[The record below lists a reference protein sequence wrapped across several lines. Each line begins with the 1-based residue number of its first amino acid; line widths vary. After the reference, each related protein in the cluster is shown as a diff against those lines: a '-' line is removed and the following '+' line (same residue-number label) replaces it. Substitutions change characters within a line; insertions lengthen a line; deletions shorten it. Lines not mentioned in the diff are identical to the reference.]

1 VAPETRPS
9 RPYRRL
15 GSRQRRVRILVI
27 LNSGALMIVVLLLV
41 YTFTQKTVTLDIGG
55 HVHRFRTHA
64 DTVQDVLA
72 EANVLIDPEDLI
84 DPAPETRLT
93 GGETIT
99 VRKALVVA
107 VEADGPARQVRTQ
120 SVHPL
125 DVLAELSIPVGKY
138 DVIQVDGQDF
148 SPERLAALRWNTP
161 VTFIRV
167 IRSATLKVV
176 DDNRTLLVHTT
187 QADVGR
193 ALDSVGLTLYLA
205 DRVTPDLS
213 TPVYDGLSVVIER
226 SVPVTIIADRRQF
239 TSRAAGPTV
248 GDALAEIGI
257 APVDLDYTI
266 PSEES
271 ALEPDMTIRVVRVTE
286 AMIIAHVSI
295 PFDTVRQPNP
305 GLAAGAERIVQAGA
319 DGVREQQIR
328 VRYENGQET
337 SRTIQDERIIESPV
351 PRLIAYGP
359 PAEQESQGNE

>member
-27 LNSGALMIVVLLLV
+27 LNTGALLIVVLLLV
-41 YTFTQKTVTLDIGG
+41 NTLTKKTITLDIGG
-55 HVHRFRTHA
+55 NVHRFRTHA
-64 DTVQDVLA
+64 RTVQDVLD
-72 EANVLIDPEDLI
+72 EANVLIDPEDLV
-84 DPAPETRLT
+84 DPLPATRLT

-125 DVLAELSIPVGKY
+125 DVLAELSIPAGKY

-148 SPERLAALRWNTP
+148 SPERLAALRWSTP
-161 VTFIRV
+161 ATFIRV

-176 DDNRTLLVHTT
+176 DDDRTLLVHTT

-205 DRVTPDLS
+205 DRVTPGLS
-213 TPVYDGLSVVIER
+213 TPVYDGLSIVIER
-226 SVPVTIIADRRQF
+226 SVPLTIIADERQL
-239 TSRAAGPTV
+239 TTRAAGPTV

-286 AMIIAHVSI
+286 EMIIAHVPI
-295 PFDTVRQPNP
+295 PFDTVRQPDS
-305 GLAAGAERIVQAGA
+305 GLAVDEERIVQAGV

-328 VRYENGQET
+328 VRYEDGHEA
-337 SRTIQDERIIESPV
+337 SRTVQYERIIKSPV

-359 PAEQESQGNE
+359 PTQQESQDDE